1 MLWMFSYLEE
11 GREGTLNSFLFPYG
25 WPAVPTLF
33 IQWLIHFLLIW
44 NATYSSYQI
53 STYAW
58 VCFRYCFIDLSIP
71 EYDFN
76 FRNFK
81 IYIAILGVSPS
92 FLFSFFSKYLDYS
105 FMLIIPPENKVSLL
119 SGITCLKN
127 CAYQKHLNK
136 NTNNFF
142 LHSHIYS
149 SRNL

>member
-1 MLWMFSYLEE
+1 MIWMFSYLEE

-81 IYIAILGVSPS
+81 IYIAILEGKSILP
-92 FLFSFFSKYLDYS
+92 FLFLFKVFRLFFYAYYS
-105 FMLIIPPENKVSLL
+105 TRKQSIFIIWYNMFKELCL
-119 SGITCLKN
+119 SE
-127 CAYQKHLNK
+127 A
-136 NTNNFF
+136 
-142 LHSHIYS
+142 SE
-149 SRNL
+149 